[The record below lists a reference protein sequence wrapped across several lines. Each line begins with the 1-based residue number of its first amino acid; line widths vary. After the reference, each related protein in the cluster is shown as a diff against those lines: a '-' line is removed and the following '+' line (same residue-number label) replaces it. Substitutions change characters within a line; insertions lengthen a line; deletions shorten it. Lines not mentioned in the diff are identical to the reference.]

1 MGDVLAWAAKKT
13 IGEFGGYSKEIS
25 FVQRYIG
32 IIYEPHSGSKKN
44 RQVDVIISNKTKEVK
59 QHVSNDVF
67 RSRLMGAQA
76 SRTVC

>member
-25 FVQRYIG
+25 FVQIYIG

-44 RQVDVIISNKTKEVK
+44 RQVDVIISNKTKEVLRFCFEVAAVITYVISK
-59 QHVSNDVF
+59 V
-67 RSRLMGAQA
+67 
-76 SRTVC
+76 